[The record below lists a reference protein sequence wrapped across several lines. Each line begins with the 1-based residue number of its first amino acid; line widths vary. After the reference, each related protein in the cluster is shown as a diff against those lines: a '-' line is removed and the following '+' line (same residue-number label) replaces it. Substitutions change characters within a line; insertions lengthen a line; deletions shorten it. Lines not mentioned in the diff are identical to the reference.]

1 MRITGSC
8 AGGVLTLHFH
18 GELDHHSAGEA
29 MAALSERIDAL
40 LPRRLALDLKDL
52 SFMDSSGIALILRSE
67 KKMGE
72 LDGSLRLLHVPDQA
86 MRVLSAAGLDRRLDI
101 TK

>member
-8 AGGVLTLHFH
+8 TGGVLTLRFH
-18 GELDHHSAGEA
+18 GELDHLQTLLR
-29 MAALSERIDAL
+29 AALGAL